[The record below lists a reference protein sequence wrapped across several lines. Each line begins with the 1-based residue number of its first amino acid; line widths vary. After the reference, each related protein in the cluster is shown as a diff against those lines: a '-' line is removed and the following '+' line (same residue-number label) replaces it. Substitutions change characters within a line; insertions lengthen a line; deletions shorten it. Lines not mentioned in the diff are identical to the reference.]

1 MSIDNKTI
9 TESAIVTTYL
19 ADRFPLKLLP
29 ASSAPEGPHVRS
41 KINYF
46 VDAYLSRVLSFWGKV
61 LEAKTDAEEKAAGSA
76 YVEAVSREVEPL
88 LSDAGPFFGGSEM
101 LTLAEVSS
109 YSVIC

>member
-1 MSIDNKTI
+1 MIIDNKTI
-9 TESAIVTTYL
+9 TESAIVATYL
-19 ADRFPLKLLP
+19 ADQFPSKLLP

-46 VDAYLSRVLSFWGKV
+46 FDAYFSRVQSFWGKV
-61 LEAKTDAEEKAAGSA
+61 LEAKTDAEEKAAASA

-88 LSDAGPFFGGSEM
+88 LSDAGPFFGGSET
-101 LTLAEVSS
+101 LTLAEVNF

>member
-1 MSIDNKTI
+1 MIIDNKTI
-9 TESAIVTTYL
+9 TESAIVATYL
-19 ADRFPLKLLP
+19 ADRFPSKLLP

-46 VDAYLSRVLSFWGKV
+46 VDAYFSRVQSFWGKV
-61 LEAKTDAEEKAAGSA
+61 LEAKTDAEEKAAASA
-76 YVEAVSREVEPL
+76 YVEAVSREEEPL

-101 LTLAEVSS
+101 LTLAEVSF